1 MESNFYFVNFNFFF
15 FFFHLILFVF
25 LLISNLDKHQDELH
39 LHVYDDDVVG
49 RDSIGSAKINL
60 KKHVFGKGRYEEWIK
75 LPAHLGLGSNGEVH
89 VIIEH
94 QVNFYFYFLNK

>member
-1 MESNFYFVNFNFFF
+1 MF
-15 FFFHLILFVF
+15 
-25 LLISNLDKHQDELH
+25 SNLQKGQDELH

-60 KKHVFGKGRYEEWIK
+60 KKHVFGKGRYEDWVK
-75 LPAHLGLGSNGEVH
+75 LPANLGLTHHGEVH

-94 QVNFYFYFLNK
+94 VVRTSFILIKILI

>member
-1 MESNFYFVNFNFFF
+1 MKHLLCKYSFLFFIKNLF
-15 FFFHLILFVF
+15 FSF
-25 LLISNLDKHQDELH
+25 SNLQKHQDELH

-60 KKHVFGKGRYEEWIK
+60 KKHVFGKGRYEEWVK
-75 LPAHLGLGSNGEVH
+75 LPAHLGLGSHGEIH

-94 QVNFYFYFLNK
+94 QV